1 MLGFLPFR
9 SSFRGIAKRGA
20 RNPRLRAKSLSMLM
34 NSRFLTSR
42 RAVLMMIAPGRIVVM
57 TMVLAIMTIA
67 PAMAQSELK
76 APAMAQSETR
86 LTLGTATPGGG
97 FPVYGAAFVET
108 VREADPSLVVEAK
121 NTKGSAENIPL
132 LEEGR
137 LDIALVQG
145 EAAHE
150 AFAGIGRPPANL
162 KVVTAMYSTPGL
174 FVVRADSPARRI
186 ADLAGKPVA
195 FGAQGSGLV
204 ILARYVLDG
213 LGLDQMKDF
222 QAIFLERAGDGP
234 AMVLDGRAAALWGGG
249 TGWPGF
255 ATMAKAGARFIAP
268 TPDEIDRILAKQA
281 FLKRLTLPAGSYPGQ
296 DQAIA
301 SVGSWSFVLARPTLD
316 DAVAY
321 RLARALHKGEAA
333 LAVRLP
339 QARETTAANTAAA
352 VFTPDLLHPGVARY
366 LREIGVMR

>member
-9 SSFRGIAKRGA
+9 SSFRGFAKRGA
-20 RNPRLRAKSLSMLM
+20 RNPRLRAKSLSMLL
-34 NSRFLTSR
+34 NSRFSASTT
-42 RAVLMMIAPGRIVVM
+42 AVLMMIAPGRIVVM

-67 PAMAQSELK
+67 PAMAQSDLK
-76 APAMAQSETR
+76 APAMAEETR

-108 VREADPSLVVEAK
+108 VKEADPSLVVEAK

-150 AFAGIGRPPANL
+150 AFAGIGRLPANL
-162 KVVTAMYSTPGL
+162 KVITAMYSTPGL
-174 FVVRADSPARRI
+174 FVVRADSPDRRI

-234 AMVLDGRAAALWGGG
+234 AMVQDGRAAALWGGG

-268 TPDEIDRILAKQA
+268 TPDEIERILAKHA

-316 DAVAY
+316 DEVAY
-321 RLARALHKGEAA
+321 RLARALHKGEPAFAA
-333 LAVRLP
+333 RLP

-352 VFTPDLLHPGVARY
+352 VSSPDLLHPGVARY